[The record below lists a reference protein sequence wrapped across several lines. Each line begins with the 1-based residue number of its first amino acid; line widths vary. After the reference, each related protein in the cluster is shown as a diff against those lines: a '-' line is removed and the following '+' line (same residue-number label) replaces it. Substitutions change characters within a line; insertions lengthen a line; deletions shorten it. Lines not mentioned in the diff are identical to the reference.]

1 VFSTAQELGG
11 AVGVAVLGSVVF
23 AHLAVDHFD
32 AAFKAAVPLTVIA
45 YLVCAGLSCLLP
57 DRAVTDEDVIEA
69 V

>member
-1 VFSTAQELGG
+1 MAGY
-11 AVGVAVLGSVVF
+11 F
-23 AHLAVDHFD
+23 ALMHAVDHFD